1 MDEPSSQFAAH
12 LGDFPWVPACARITR
27 VAYTMTTSTT
37 MKGDSEFGSR
47 VARYLW
53 SLLHYYFLFRSFAK
67 ACVDRAFHAMGLA
80 FLEPRRGLMF
90 AARKSQASVARLIGI
105 QDPGWRWDWIAGE
118 RPPPPRCIAAVVND
132 QDDAMHPRCL
142 TQLANLAV
150 WCTEEGIGH
159 VSMYDQDGSV
169 RAGKE
174 RLVEAVV
181 RATVEGHRRNR
192 FHRMRACT
200 YEVRTVDDDGTVRVA
215 ARFTCGGAAT
225 NKWAE
230 LFGMGKPSEKHSPGD
245 SPRSA
250 PMTTTVDLLRGGD
263 GRAALLEA
271 ARRWRDE
278 KQDRD
283 GKQDRNGVAPSG
295 SDDSITPREL
305 EAWMERTGRLLPAV
319 DLAIVFGKHFH
330 ASAYPP
336 WQLHRAEIYHVD
348 RGLWGFTRK
357 GLRRVLRRYLS
368 LIHI

>member
-1 MDEPSSQFAAH
+1 MS
-12 LGDFPWVPACARITR
+12 V
-27 VAYTMTTSTT
+27 STT
-37 MKGDSEFGSR
+37 MERDSGFGSR

-53 SLLHYYFLFRSFAK
+53 SLLNLYFLLRSFAK

-181 RATVEGHRRNR
+181 RATVDGHRRNR
-192 FHRMRACT
+192 LHRMRACT

-230 LFGMGKPSEKHSPGD
+230 LFGIGKKEPAKDGD
-245 SPRSA
+245 DSSASA
-250 PMTTTVDLLRGGD
+250 PTKTTVDLLRGGD
-263 GRAALLEA
+263 GGAALLEA
-271 ARRWRDE
+271 ARVMTRDVT
-278 KQDRD
+278 
-283 GKQDRNGVAPSG
+283 RNGDSL
-295 SDDSITPREL
+295 SNEDSITPREL
-305 EAWMERTGRLLPAV
+305 EAWMERTGRRLPAV

-348 RGLWGFTRK
+348 GGLWGFTRK
-357 GLRRVLRRYLS
+357 GLRRVLRRYS
-368 LIHI
+368 KTAQRFGK

>member
-1 MDEPSSQFAAH
+1 MS
-12 LGDFPWVPACARITR
+12 V
-27 VAYTMTTSTT
+27 STT
-37 MKGDSEFGSR
+37 MERDSGFGSR

-53 SLLHYYFLFRSFAK
+53 SLLNLYFLLRSFAK

-118 RPPPPRCIAAVVND
+118 RPPPPRCIAAVEND

-181 RATVEGHRRNR
+181 RATVDGHRRNR
-192 FHRMRACT
+192 LHRMRACT

-230 LFGMGKPSEKHSPGD
+230 LFGIGKKEPAKDGD
-245 SPRSA
+245 DSRASA
-250 PMTTTVDLLRGGD
+250 PTKTTVDLLRGGD
-263 GRAALLEA
+263 GGAALLEA
-271 ARRWRDE
+271 ARVMTRDVTGNE
-278 KQDRD
+278 NSLRE
-283 GKQDRNGVAPSG
+283 
-295 SDDSITPREL
+295 DSITPR
-305 EAWMERTGRLLPAV
+305 
-319 DLAIVFGKHFH
+319 
-330 ASAYPP
+330 
-336 WQLHRAEIYHVD
+336 
-348 RGLWGFTRK
+348 
-357 GLRRVLRRYLS
+357 
-368 LIHI
+368 